1 MTPPTPVDLLIE
13 ARWIIPIEPTGA
25 VLEHHALAVHHGRIV
40 ELLPVHDARSR
51 YLPTETC
58 SLPHHVLLPGLVNT
72 HTHAAMSLMRGLA
85 DDLPLMRWLEDAI
98 WPTER
103 THLSEQFV
111 YDGTLLAG
119 AEMLRSGVTCANDMY
134 FFPDA
139 AARAFDELGMRA
151 MVGMTV
157 IDFPNG
163 YASDAD
169 DHLRKGLQVRDKWAN
184 HALLSFALA
193 PHAPY
198 TVSDATFEHIASLA
212 TELDSPIHLH
222 LHETRGEIEDSLR
235 IHGVRPLQRLHRLGL
250 LGSELLVAHAVHMTD
265 EELDL
270 LAAHKVSVSHNPTSN
285 MKLASGIAPVSKML
299 ARTIEVGLGTDGS
312 ASNNRLD
319 IFQEMR
325 HAALLAKV
333 STANADMLPAHQ
345 VLHMATLG
353 GATALGLDEAI
364 GSLRPGKQADLCAIA
379 LDDWITN
386 PCFDP
391 ASHVIYVSGRDHVSD
406 VWVNGKRRVEEYKL
420 LHPHNSE
427 LLRICRVWH
436 NSLRS

>member
-1 MTPPTPVDLLIE
+1 MTPPFPADLQIE
-13 ARWIIPIEPTGA
+13 ARWVIPIEPANVT
-25 VLEHHALAVHHGRIV
+25 LEHHAVVIRNGVIADI
-40 ELLPVHDARSR
+40 LPSHDARAK
-51 YLPTETC
+51 YLPAETVR
-58 SLPHHVLLPGLVNT
+58 LEHHVLMPGLVNT
-72 HTHAAMSLMRGLA
+72 HTHAAMSLMRGIA
-85 DDLPLMRWLEDAI
+85 DDLPLMRWLEEAI

-103 THLSEQFV
+103 AHLSDQFV

-119 AEMLRSGVTCANDMY
+119 AEMLRSGITCANDMY

-151 MVGMTV
+151 ILGVTV
-157 IDFPNG
+157 IDFPSG
-163 YASDAD
+163 YATDAD
-169 DHLRKGLQVRDKWAN
+169 DYLRKGLQVRDQWSE
-184 HALLSFALA
+184 HPLLGFALA

-212 TELDSPIHLH
+212 TELGAPIHLH
-222 LHETRGEIEDSLR
+222 LHETLGEIEESLR
-235 IHGVRPLQRLHRLGL
+235 THGIRPLQRLQRLGL

-270 LAAHKVSVSHNPTSN
+270 LAAHGVSVSHNPTSN
-285 MKLASGIAPVSKML
+285 MKLASGIAPVAAML
-299 ARTIEVGLGTDGS
+299 SRRIEVGLGTDGS

-333 STANADMLPAHQ
+333 STANANTLPAHE
-345 VLHMATLG
+345 VIHMATLG
-353 GATALGLDEAI
+353 GAAALGLGDKI
-364 GSLRPGKQADLCAIA
+364 GSLRIGKQADLCAIA

-406 VWVNGKRRVEEYKL
+406 VWVSGRRRVAEYQL
-420 LHPHNSE
+420 LHPHNNE
-427 LLRICRVWH
+427 LLRICRMWH